1 MSDLK
6 PTSAHNGK
14 PATLD
19 DVAALAEVSPK
30 TVSRVVNSE
39 GGVHSATRE
48 RVRRA
53 IELLDYKPNLNAR
66 VLAGDRSYT
75 IGLFCERPGG
85 YLSDFQ
91 AGATDRCRESGY
103 HLLVEEWNRANPNA
117 VRHVTALLRQ
127 LRPDGAILLPPLSD
141 DRLICNTLRDA
152 SIPIVR
158 IAPREI
164 SADSPSI
171 GIDDYLAA
179 RQLTAHLL
187 GLGHRRIGFIQG
199 KPGHGATEQRYRG
212 FTDEM
217 RHQGWPVETS
227 LVETGNFVFT
237 DGVGCAERMLRAPA
251 PPSAIFASND
261 DMAAAAIS
269 VAHRMGLDLPSGLS
283 VVGFDDA
290 PIATMIWPLLTTV
303 RQPVAR
309 MARHA
314 AGLIIEHYPRR
325 SGWPASVANTVL
337 EFELVIRDSTSPPR
351 RNPPARR

>member
-6 PTSAHNGK
+6 PFSAPRGK

-39 GGVHSATRE
+39 VGVHRATRE
-48 RVRRA
+48 RVLRA

-75 IGLFCERPGG
+75 IVLFCERPGG

-91 AGATDRCRESGY
+91 AGASDRCRESGY
-103 HLLVEEWNRANPNA
+103 HLVVEEWSRASPNA
-117 VRHVTALLRQ
+117 ARHLMTLLRQ
-127 LRPDGAILLPPLSD
+127 LHPDGAVLLPPLSD
-141 DRLICNTLRDA
+141 DQLLCNALREA
-152 SIPIVR
+152 SIPMVQ
-158 IAPREI
+158 IAPREP

-187 GLGHRRIGFIQG
+187 GLGHRRIGFIRG
-199 KPGHGATEQRYRG
+199 KSGHGAAEQRYRG

-217 RHQGWPVETS
+217 RDQGIPIEVA
-227 LVETGNFVFT
+227 LVENGNFVFG

-261 DMAAAAIS
+261 DMAAAVIS
-269 VAHRMGLDLPSGLS
+269 VAHRMGLNLPSELS

-290 PIATMIWPLLTTV
+290 LIATMIWPLLTTV
-303 RQPVAR
+303 RQPVIS

-314 AGLIIEHYPRR
+314 AGLIIDHPRR
-325 SGWPASVANTVL
+325 SGWPPTVANTVF
-337 EFELVIRDSTSPPR
+337 EFELVLRDSTSSAPGST
-351 RNPPARR
+351 